1 MCYGKVRL
9 LKVYVFLYYIIDYLV
24 MNLLV
29 KLYWYCYVFIFFMK
43 YNRKYVFMCIEI
55 LDLFNNLLK
64 IKLFYLINI

>member
-9 LKVYVFLYYIIDYLV
+9 LKVYDIIDYLV

-43 YNRKYVFMCIEI
+43 YNRKYVCV
-55 LDLFNNLLK
+55 
-64 IKLFYLINI
+64 